1 MTAATRNASPPG
13 EVARP
18 ERPARSRQI
27 RAIVSRYGLLLAWLL
42 VIIVFSLLR
51 PETFF
56 TASNAQTILGT
67 QAILLVLTIGLL
79 PPLMAGEYDLSIA
92 GVMSVSY
99 VLIGHLNVNHH
110 WPILAAIVVALA
122 VGVLVALINIV
133 LVVVIGVESI
143 VATLGMGTLLI
154 GLGFGIN
161 QTSVGGISEALVNTV
176 RHQILGIQA
185 VFYVGLALTIAT
197 WYVFTYTPL
206 GRYLYFV
213 GTGREVARLAGIRVE
228 LIRAGSLMS
237 ASVLS
242 ALAGVLL
249 AGVLGSSDPNAA
261 APYLLPAFAGA
272 FLGAT
277 TITPG
282 RFNAWGSF
290 IAVYFLVTG
299 ITGLELLGLSG
310 WIEQVFYGASLTI
323 AVAIS
328 RLAGRT

>member
-1 MTAATRNASPPG
+1 MTAATQNTASTG
-13 EVARP
+13 EATRP
-18 ERPARSRQI
+18 ERPARSRQA
-27 RAIVSRYGLLLAWLL
+27 RAIVSRYGLLLAWLV

-92 GVMSVSY
+92 GVLSVSY
-99 VLIGHLNVNHH
+99 VLIGHLNVNHG
-110 WPILAAIVVALA
+110 WPILAAIVV
-122 VGVLVALINIV
+122 V
-133 LVVVIGVESI
+133 GVESI

-161 QTSVGGISEALVNTV
+161 QTSVGGISESLVNTV
-176 RHQILGIQA
+176 RHQVLGIQA